1 MVTLDPRFELYGI
14 TDQASAL
21 GRDDE
26 AVARA
31 LIEGGVSCL
40 QYRAKKL
47 DARAQWRGAQALAG
61 LCRQAGI
68 PFIVNDRIDLALDC
82 GAEGV
87 HLGQDDAP
95 IAAARRLAAKAG
107 CSLLV
112 GKSTHSLQQALDAQ
126 AEGADYIGY
135 GPLYATQTKENNVPP
150 VGVESLRAVLQAISI
165 PVVAIGGI
173 KPGHL
178 AALAVQGAQHCAV
191 VTHLTGAPD
200 ISVATRE
207 LKAAWRTAKA
217 TSQPH

>member
-1 MVTLDPRFELYGI
+1 MAIFDLRFELYGI
-14 TDQASAL
+14 TDQASAQ

-26 AVARA
+26 TVARA

-47 DARAQWRGAQALAG
+47 EAQRQWQGAQALAE

-82 GAEGV
+82 GADGV

-107 CSLLV
+107 RSLLV

-135 GPLYATQTKENNVPP
+135 GPLYATQTKENNVAP
-150 VGVESLRAVLQAISI
+150 VGVESLGAILAALRI

-178 AALAVQGAQHCAV
+178 KAVAGQGAQHCAV
-191 VTHLTGAPD
+191 VTHLTGASG
-200 ISVATRE
+200 ISAATRE
-207 LKAAWRTAKA
+207 LKAAWRSAKA
-217 TSQPH
+217 TPQPH